1 MIWQSDATGE
11 NAFRQQFAQKKF
23 TWACR
28 GAPRRHGHSSGLAQA
43 PACFSLPGGSHSIT
57 VAPTPPSPPS
67 PLTLTLRLLGPSLS
81 SIAFHKIQK
90 FSFSFSWTICCF
102 IAELYAEVFSMTL
115 ISRLPSPT
123 PRTEPAPPHF
133 LLALG
138 KVLPTRSHTLPP
150 HTLPS
155 PHSPLLRRCPP
166 CYAHGT

>member
-11 NAFRQQFAQKKF
+11 NAFRQQFAQKNF

-28 GAPRRHGHSSGLAQA
+28 GAPPAPWTFIRFGAGTCVLLAPWRLPLDHCRADSSESSQSFNIDAQA
-43 PACFSLPGGSHSIT
+43 TGTYSLQHCVS
-57 VAPTPPSPPS
+57 
-67 PLTLTLRLLGPSLS
+67 
-81 SIAFHKIQK
+81 KIQK